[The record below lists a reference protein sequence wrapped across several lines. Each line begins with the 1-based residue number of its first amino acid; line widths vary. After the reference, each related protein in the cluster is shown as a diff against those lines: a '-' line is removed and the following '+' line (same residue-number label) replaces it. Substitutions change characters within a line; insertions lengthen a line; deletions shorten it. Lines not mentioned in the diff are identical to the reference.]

1 MVEKVNAKKINLALI
16 GRWFLLGK
24 IGVILNEVGT
34 MTGAISH
41 Y

>member
-1 MVEKVNAKKINLALI
+1 VEKVTAKKINFALI
-16 GRWFLLGK
+16 GTWFLLGK

-34 MTGAISH
+34 MTDGGSH